1 MFDKLLE
8 KIKSSDL
15 LESKLLAIK
24 EVKSMTWEQIA
35 TALYDIL
42 DDIDTADDTCKEDSK
57 AFQKMVMK
65 LQARKNEY
73 LRSPDGY
80 GLESVVKITEAELVE
95 KSISQMTTDE
105 LLRVQRYWEGL
116 LPETKVKTEYDW
128 LEEQLKDVCNLLKR
142 KPLEKFPYTIE
153 PILKEN
159 LTSFAKKELEIA
171 GLFDKDSDYD
181 GMLGE
186 AVLELIQK
194 FASQGHSGGSAAV
207 VTAVFDKLVRW
218 KPLSEINDSI
228 EEWRLVI
235 DDDPAAPG
243 KSLHQSRRLPSAFSN
258 DGGKT
263 YWDID
268 EDYFFH
274 EDEDGTRWSGGL
286 SEDEWDNRPMHQ
298 SKHTE
303 KKE

>member
-1 MFDKLLE
+1 MFDGLFE
-8 KIKSSDL
+8 KIRNRDL
-15 LESKLLAIK
+15 LESKLLSIK
-24 EVKSMTWEQIA
+24 ETKSMTWEQIA

-42 DDIDTADDTCKEDSK
+42 DDIDTADDICKEDSK

-65 LQARKNEY
+65 LQAKKNEY
-73 LRSPDGY
+73 FRSPDGY
-80 GLESVVKITEAELVE
+80 GLEPVV
-95 KSISQMTTDE
+95 SIKEDMTA
-105 LLRVQRYWEGL
+105 
-116 LPETKVKTEYDW
+116 
-128 LEEQLKDVCNLLKR
+128 
-142 KPLEKFPYTIE
+142 
-153 PILKEN
+153 
-159 LTSFAKKELEIA
+159 FAKKELELV

-194 FASQGHSGGSAAV
+194 FASQGHSGCSAAM
-207 VTAVFDKLVRW
+207 TMAIFDKLANY
-218 KPLSEINDSI
+218 KPLSEITDDLD
-228 EEWRLVI
+228 EWRDI
-235 DDDPAAPG
+235 SEFQGG
-243 KSLHQSRRLPSAFSN
+243 KAGWQSTRSPSCFSE

>member
-8 KIKSSDL
+8 KIKNVDL
-15 LESKLLAIK
+15 LESKLLAIHERK
-24 EVKSMTWEQIA
+24 TWEHIA
-35 TALYDIL
+35 IALCSILEDISTT
-42 DDIDTADDTCKEDSK
+42 DDMCRENSETFRS
-57 AFQKMVMK
+57 MVMK

-73 LRSPDGY
+73 LTY
-80 GLESVVKITEAELVE
+80 YNESQLTE

-116 LPETKVKTEYDW
+116 LPKTKVKTEYDW
-128 LEEQLKDVCNLLKR
+128 LEEQLEDVCNLLKK
-142 KPLEKFPYTIE
+142 KPLEKIPYTIE

-159 LTSFAKKELEIA
+159 MTAFAKKELEIA
-171 GLFDKDSDYD
+171 GLFDKDSDYN

-207 VTAVFDKLVRW
+207 VTAVFDRLVRW
-218 KPLSEINDSI
+218 KPLSEISDNSD
-228 EEWRLVI
+228 EWQLVT
-235 DDDPAAPG
+235 DDDPRVPG
-243 KSLHQSRRLPSAFSN
+243 KSLYQSRRLSSAFSN

-268 EDYFFH
+268 EDYYFH

-298 SKHTE
+298 SKHIE